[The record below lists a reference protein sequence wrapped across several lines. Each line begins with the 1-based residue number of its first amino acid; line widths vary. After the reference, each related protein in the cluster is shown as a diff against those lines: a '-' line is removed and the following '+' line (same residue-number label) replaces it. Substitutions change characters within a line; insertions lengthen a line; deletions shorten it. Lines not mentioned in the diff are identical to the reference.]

1 MAWTKES
8 VIKYLTQNYEIDK
21 CIERG
26 RMKLRIHNVG
36 VIFLFEEETDTGFML
51 IGSAISML
59 LLGGIIGGL
68 AEMVKAACIHNWE
81 FDQKMRQIELEKIA
95 DEEVEPFAD
104 FQEE

>member
-1 MAWTKES
+1 MKNEVDFTPYENVRLTK
-8 VIKYLTQNYEIDK
+8 VIVI
-21 CIERG
+21 I
-26 RMKLRIHNVG
+26 IG
-36 VIFLFEEETDTGFML
+36 VLSAIAGVYFLFEEETDTGFML

-68 AEMVKAACIHNWE
+68 SEMVKAACIHNWE
-81 FDQKMRQIELEKIA
+81 FDQKMRQIELGKIA